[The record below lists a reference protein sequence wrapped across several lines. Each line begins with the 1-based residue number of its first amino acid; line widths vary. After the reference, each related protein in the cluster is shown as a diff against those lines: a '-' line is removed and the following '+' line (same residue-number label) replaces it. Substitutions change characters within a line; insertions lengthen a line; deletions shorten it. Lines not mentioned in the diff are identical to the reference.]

1 MYNGFGEITSQSS
14 PDTGLTTF
22 AYNKAGQ
29 MTSRQDA
36 NGINTSYQ
44 YDALGRVTQE
54 DIGNNITRTY
64 EYDTQR
70 IGYLYRMTDESGS
83 QTYTVNAHGQLT
95 QRTDS
100 ITGASFTTQW
110 SYNSNGFLTQI
121 THPNGFIE
129 EMGYGA
135 NGQLHSISGRPNGS
149 NNQHLFLYMPTYLP
163 FGPMESYAANNM
175 QVIKSKVYD
184 GDYNLKAYGSN
195 HSGNGGIFQHWLDY
209 DANLNIT
216 GFKPQNPNMGSSSP
230 TKSYTYDAMD
240 RVTTLNEYNQNT
252 SFNFD
257 ANGNRTHQNNAAIY
271 NVDSNSNR
279 LLSHSG
285 TSLVYD
291 NNGNIIQQGNK
302 HYYYNDANR
311 MTSFSQGSTSATYTY
326 NANQQRAKK
335 VTNGQT
341 TYFVYGQGGE
351 LIYEQQGSEQRN
363 YIYNGLDLI
372 GMVKNNQ
379 IYTIHSDHLGRPEV
393 VTNTNDQPVWQAQ
406 NKAFDRTVLFDQI
419 GGLNIGFPG
428 QYWDSEKGSWYNHH
442 RDYDANL
449 GRYLQSDPLG
459 LIDGPNTYNYVSHN
473 PLVGVDPNG
482 LQSIRFPVFPPPIYS
497 PGRNRGM
504 LDPTDPGNLLPYAGS
519 RRGPSLPSFSSSS
532 SSSSGS
538 EGDCPPSMAGLSES
552 STIGPG
558 QDPDEDEFSSLS
570 MVDDQR
576 HQLNVSRGTASQNL
590 RRALGTPKDQQAH
603 HLIPWQLRTHKLVK
617 YAAEVGFNING
628 KMNGLSMAVHGNTKA
643 HRAYNAII
651 LRHLNRVYNN
661 NPSVRASSIEARRA
675 VERIARHA
683 RRFLNK
689 NPNAFAKK

>member
-1 MYNGFGEITSQSS
+1 M
-14 PDTGLTTF
+14 
-22 AYNKAGQ
+22 
-29 MTSRQDA
+29 
-36 NGINTSYQ
+36 
-44 YDALGRVTQE
+44 
-54 DIGNNITRTY
+54 
-64 EYDTQR
+64 
-70 IGYLYRMTDESGS
+70 
-83 QTYTVNAHGQLT
+83 T

-216 GFKPQNPNMGSSSP
+216 GFKPSNPNMGSSSP

-257 ANGNRTHQNNAAIY
+257 ENGNRTHQNNAAIY
-271 NVDSNSNR
+271 NIDSNSNR

-341 TYFVYGQGGE
+341 TYFVYG
-351 LIYEQQGSEQRN
+351 
-363 YIYNGLDLI
+363 
-372 GMVKNNQ
+372 
-379 IYTIHSDHLGRPEV
+379 
-393 VTNTNDQPVWQAQ
+393 
-406 NKAFDRTVLFDQI
+406 
-419 GGLNIGFPG
+419 
-428 QYWDSEKGSWYNHH
+428 
-442 RDYDANL
+442 
-449 GRYLQSDPLG
+449 
-459 LIDGPNTYNYVSHN
+459 
-473 PLVGVDPNG
+473 
-482 LQSIRFPVFPPPIYS
+482 
-497 PGRNRGM
+497 
-504 LDPTDPGNLLPYAGS
+504 
-519 RRGPSLPSFSSSS
+519 
-532 SSSSGS
+532 
-538 EGDCPPSMAGLSES
+538 
-552 STIGPG
+552 
-558 QDPDEDEFSSLS
+558 
-570 MVDDQR
+570 
-576 HQLNVSRGTASQNL
+576 
-590 RRALGTPKDQQAH
+590 
-603 HLIPWQLRTHKLVK
+603 
-617 YAAEVGFNING
+617 
-628 KMNGLSMAVHGNTKA
+628 
-643 HRAYNAII
+643 
-651 LRHLNRVYNN
+651 
-661 NPSVRASSIEARRA
+661 
-675 VERIARHA
+675 
-683 RRFLNK
+683 
-689 NPNAFAKK
+689 

>member
-1 MYNGFGEITSQSS
+1 
-14 PDTGLTTF
+14 
-22 AYNKAGQ
+22 
-29 MTSRQDA
+29 
-36 NGINTSYQ
+36 
-44 YDALGRVTQE
+44 
-54 DIGNNITRTY
+54 
-64 EYDTQR
+64 
-70 IGYLYRMTDESGS
+70 
-83 QTYTVNAHGQLT
+83 
-95 QRTDS
+95 
-100 ITGASFTTQW
+100 
-110 SYNSNGFLTQI
+110 
-121 THPNGFIE
+121 
-129 EMGYGA
+129 MGYGA

-149 NNQHLFLYMPTYLP
+149 GPQHFFLYMPTYLP
-163 FGPMESYAANNM
+163 FGPMESYAANNLD
-175 QVIKSKVYD
+175 VINHKIYD
-184 GDYNLKAYGSN
+184 EHYNLKAYGSN
-195 HSGNGGIFQHWLDY
+195 GYSSGNIFQHWLEY
-209 DANLNIT
+209 DANLNIIV
-216 GFKPQNPNMGSSSP
+216 FLSANLQNPHISWDDFDFEV

-341 TYFVYGQGGE
+341 TYFVYGQNGE

-459 LIDGPNTYNYVSHN
+459 LVDGPNTYNYVTHN
-473 PLVGVDPNG
+473 PLSYFDPLGLERYGFWATGSDQNAFQNRSIQGSGWNRSFSFDNGRQLGERLSNLSQPASRFDFHSHGYRLGLFVDQDGSGFYING
-482 LQSIRFPVFPPPIYS
+482 LVSWWTRSKDALTVDDFVRLVKDGKLILEKNAKINFFACNADTLAKELSSDLGVIGRKDVFVTDANSRVGPNRSGTTAIPQPP
-497 PGRNRGM
+497 GVFNRYQ
-504 LDPTDPGNLLPYAGS
+504 NGS
-519 RRGPSLPSFSSSS
+519 LV
-532 SSSSGS
+532 
-538 EGDCPPSMAGLSES
+538 
-552 STIGPG
+552 ST
-558 QDPDEDEFSSLS
+558 SNSLS
-570 MVDDQR
+570 Y
-576 HQLNVSRGTASQNL
+576 
-590 RRALGTPKDQQAH
+590 K
-603 HLIPWQLRTHKLVK
+603 
-617 YAAEVGFNING
+617 
-628 KMNGLSMAVHGNTKA
+628 
-643 HRAYNAII
+643 
-651 LRHLNRVYNN
+651 
-661 NPSVRASSIEARRA
+661 
-675 VERIARHA
+675 
-683 RRFLNK
+683 
-689 NPNAFAKK
+689 